1 MFRQAFINEIKF
13 EGANTR
19 KLLERVPLNDPAWL
33 PHEKSRNIE
42 QLARHVANLYP
53 WVNYIINHDEVD
65 FSKGAPLP
73 AMPETKTT
81 ESLLSHYDE
90 KLTEAIASLEN
101 ASDEDMMNMFS
112 MKAGDKVLSSFPKA
126 AAIRNLALNHLVH
139 HRAQLG
145 VYLRLLDIPIPGMYG
160 PSADEK

>member
-19 KLLERVPLNDPAWL
+19 KLLERVPLNNPAWL

-42 QLARHVANLYP
+42 QLARHVANLYS
-53 WVNYIINHDEVD
+53 WVTYIVKHDDVD
-65 FSKGAPLP
+65 FSKGPALP
-73 AMPETKTT
+73 PMPETKTT

-90 KLTEAIASLEN
+90 TLAEAIASLEN
-101 ASDEDMMNMFS
+101 TTDEEMMKMFS
-112 MKAGDKVLSSFPKA
+112 MKNGETVLRSLPKA
-126 AAIRNLALNHLVH
+126 GAIRNIGLNHLVH